1 MTTTIT
7 TNTTQ
12 VNRMTDINN
21 YKFKGKYRIASARW
35 SAWDYGS
42 NGAYFITICVSNRA
56 HDFGE
61 IVNGEMNLSA
71 LGKSAQDCWNEIPAH
86 FPFVELGA
94 FMVMPNHAH
103 GVVVI
108 DKPDVETQ
116 YFASLPVKETQY
128 FASLPVKET
137 QNIAS
142 LPLPNKFGP
151 QSQNLASIVRGY
163 KIGVTKFARQN
174 NIPFAWQARYHD
186 HVIRNV
192 AEHERIHEY
201 ILTNPQNW
209 EEDEFFTAQVK

>member
-1 MTTTIT
+1 MI
-7 TNTTQ
+7 
-12 VNRMTDINN
+12 DINN

-35 SAWDYGS
+35 AAWDYGS
-42 NGAYFITICVSNRA
+42 NAAYFITTCVANRA

-61 IVNGEMNLSA
+61 IANGEMNFSP

-86 FPFVELGA
+86 FPFVELGTFVA
-94 FMVMPNHAH
+94 MPNHVH
-103 GVVVI
+103 GVVI
-108 DKPDVETQ
+108 INKPVETQ
-116 YFASLPVKETQY
+116 DFASPSQAK
-128 FASLPVKET
+128 T

-142 LPLPNKFGP
+142 LPGQPKNKFGP

-163 KIGVTKFARQN
+163 KIGVTKFAHQN

-186 HVIRNV
+186 HVIRSV